1 MSAIDERMD
10 YAMMEDM
17 ARVFKECAG
26 QCEDTMSEILAIA
39 NTLESGAL
47 VGLAGD
53 AFVNVLSCDFKN
65 ALEAMREKFNELHCD
80 IDAAVRI
87 KRDAVQDVRSRFM
100 DTLG

>member
-17 ARVFKECAG
+17 ARVFKDCAG
-26 QCEDTMSEILAIA
+26 QCEDTISEILAIA
-39 NTLESGAL
+39 NTLENGAL
-47 VGLAGD
+47 VGLAGE
-53 AFVNVLSCDFKN
+53 AFVSVLTNDLKS
-65 ALEAMREKFNELHCD
+65 ALEAMREKFNELNAD
-80 IDAAVRI
+80 IDVAVRI